1 MLGCCSTTVSHSSSH
16 RRAHCGSLTKFKPVK
31 SLSQYQ
37 TSRRFVCSKMCTTSC
52 YFTTQTCNTLQAS
65 KIKDSYQNLL
75 TVQLAK
81 VVSEQKGK
89 RKERSPVQ
97 YDPVQFIK
105 LLKEV
110 ALLWDFTVI
119 QWNKSKKKGSIQNQ
133 GLRLQ
138 TPQSLVKK
146 RQPLKKK
153 TDNWWLLPTPLT
165 IVINYNYYVVEG
177 PETFSCQGLD
187 GLRRMLFSSP
197 CSSTANTRCHS
208 ESCDLYELSLK

>member
-52 YFTTQTCNTLQAS
+52 YFTAQTCNTLQAS

-119 QWNKSKKKGSIQNQ
+119 QWNKSKKKRKHSKPGSTSTNPPKLSQEEA
-133 GLRLQ
+133 
-138 TPQSLVKK
+138 TPQKNRIIGGFYQLH
-146 RQPLKKK
+146 
-153 TDNWWLLPTPLT
+153 LP
-165 IVINYNYYVVEG
+165 
-177 PETFSCQGLD
+177 
-187 GLRRMLFSSP
+187 
-197 CSSTANTRCHS
+197 
-208 ESCDLYELSLK
+208 